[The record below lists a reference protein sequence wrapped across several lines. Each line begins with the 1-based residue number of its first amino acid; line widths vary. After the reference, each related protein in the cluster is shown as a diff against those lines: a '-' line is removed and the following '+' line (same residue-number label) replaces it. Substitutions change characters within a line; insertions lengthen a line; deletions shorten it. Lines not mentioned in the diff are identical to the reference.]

1 MAFANGRKY
10 KSKVGGI
17 CARCGG
23 AISIGDEIS
32 WARSAARG
40 MWHKHCADLPLIDP
54 ASLEQHAIQ
63 VSIDQPSPQIV
74 SEPVELTG
82 WRYSLTPPV
91 IDPESGE
98 RVTEIAE
105 DWRRDSAE
113 LPWQIVRCCQCL
125 DLMATRDPKKHDC
138 CESCGYRIRDEF
150 YERRKS
156 DIRRATDQLVN
167 PFLSRDPFR
176 EGVSF
181 PSVGPSRRR

>member
-1 MAFANGRKY
+1 MRK
-10 KSKVGGI
+10 KK
-17 CARCGG
+17 
-23 AISIGDEIS
+23 
-32 WARSAARG
+32 
-40 MWHKHCADLPLIDP
+40 M
-54 ASLEQHAIQ
+54 
-63 VSIDQPSPQIV
+63 
-74 SEPVELTG
+74 PVEPPTILADPPPEQPIEPAPADD
-82 WRYSLTPPV
+82 WRYSAEPPRF
-91 IDPESGE
+91 DAEGQ